1 MVCRLETLLL
11 QVGYDKELPVKTRE
25 GVSVRIS
32 LETRTQD
39 GVTENR
45 LSKGMRCF

>member
-11 QVGYDKELPVKTRE
+11 HVAYDRELLMKMRE
-25 GVSVRIS
+25 GVSVRTS

-39 GVTENR
+39 GVTQNK